1 MNIDS
6 SGSPQTFGR
15 LDLTNEQYH
24 GEKGHVSRSYAHQ
37 IYRYGGVGQKL
48 LEQGVKLVGM
58 NSGLKTGSLFDAYWE
73 AKALGED
80 TSKLFVVAPPEVLAA
95 DGSRRGK
102 AYTDWV
108 KNQSGQIVTQADL
121 DLLALMW
128 AGVEA
133 CDRAMELLANT
144 SDTQRSVFWHD
155 RNGHAR
161 KARFDGQTSELVY
174 DVKTTSSQ
182 WDQVYKSFL
191 DYGYVWQSGWY
202 QDAAYQIEYEPF
214 RMPFV
219 VVQTVPPYECAVF
232 VLPSEFIDAARDQID
247 RTLDAIRLRRE
258 TGEYFPADYGV
269 EKEMVFPGW
278 AWTKEVYGNA
288 SVTE

>member
-6 SGSPQTFGR
+6 SAGPQTFSR

-24 GEKGHVSRSYAHQ
+24 GERGHKSRSWTHQ

-48 LEQGVKLVGM
+48 LEQGVRLVGM
-58 NSGLKTGSLFDAYWE
+58 NQGLKIGSWFDAYWE

-102 AYTDWV
+102 AYTDWS
-108 KNQSGQIVTQADL
+108 KSQTGQIVTESDL
-121 DLLALMW
+121 ELLGLMW
-128 AGVEA
+128 AAVEA
-133 CDRAMELLANT
+133 CDRAMELLGNT
-144 SDTQRSVFWHD
+144 SDTQRSVFWTD

-161 KARFDGQTSELVY
+161 KSRYDGQTSELVY

-182 WDQVYKSFL
+182 WDQIYKSFL
-191 DYGYVWQSGWY
+191 DYGYIWQSAWY
-202 QDAAYQIEYEPF
+202 QDSAYQIEYEPF

-219 VVQTVPPYECAVF
+219 VVQTVPPYECGVF
-232 VLPSEFIDAARDQID
+232 VMPSELIDAARDQID

-258 TGEYFPADYGV
+258 TGEYLPADYGV

-278 AWTKEVYGNA
+278 VWTKEVYGNA
-288 SVTE
+288 TAAE